1 MAGQRTATARTA
13 TGWELR
19 IGSVAGIAGALLG
32 LVGNLIHPATPIDD
46 PEGVARTIASSRI
59 WVPGHLAIVVGLVLM
74 LGGLLAIGRSIQ
86 GGLPGALAR
95 LGSAAAVAGITVGLI
110 LVTMDGLAARQLA
123 EAWASAPPGERAAA
137 LRVLL
142 AEETINFALA
152 ALFNILF
159 AGVTF
164 VLYGLAVAWSRRYP
178 SWLGWVAVV
187 AGVGS
192 LAAGLVQAIVGEP
205 TTLSRVLT
213 IIFPTVITLWLVDVN
228 ALILRRASSLEA

>member
-1 MAGQRTATARTA
+1 MAEQRTATGRTA

-19 IGSVAGIAGALLG
+19 IGSAAGIVGALLG
-32 LVGNLIHPATPIDD
+32 LVGNLIHPATPVGD
-46 PEGVARTIASSRI
+46 PEGVARAIASSGI

-95 LGSAAAVAGITVGLI
+95 LGTAAAVAGVAVGLI
-110 LVTMDGLAARQLA
+110 LVTLDGLAAKQLA
-123 EAWASAPPGERAAA
+123 EAWATAPPGEQAAA

-142 AEETINFALA
+142 ASETMNFALA
-152 ALFNILF
+152 ALFNLLF

-164 VLYGLAVAWSRRYP
+164 VLYGLAMAWSRRYP
-178 SWLGWVAVV
+178 GWLGWVAVV

-192 LAAGLVQAIVGEP
+192 LAAGLVQAVVGEP

-213 IIFPTVITLWLVDVN
+213 IIFPTVITLWLIDVN
-228 ALILRRASSLEA
+228 AFILRRASALEG

>member
-19 IGSVAGIAGALLG
+19 IGAAAGIAGALLG
-32 LVGNLIHPATPIDD
+32 LVGNLIHPATPIGD

-59 WVPGHLAIVVGLVLM
+59 WVPGHLVIVVGLVLM

-110 LVTMDGLAARQLA
+110 LVTMDGVAAKQLA

-142 AEETINFALA
+142 AEETVNFALA

-164 VLYGLAVAWSRRYP
+164 VLYGLAMAWSRRYP
-178 SWLGWVAVV
+178 SWLGWVAVA

-228 ALILRRASSLEA
+228 ALILRRAPSLEA

>member
-1 MAGQRTATARTA
+1 MTGQRTA

-19 IGSVAGIAGALLG
+19 IGAAAGIVGALLG

-46 PEGVARTIASSRI
+46 PEAVARTIASSRI
-59 WVPGHLAIVVGLVLM
+59 WVPSHLAIVVGLVLM
-74 LGGLLAIGRSIQ
+74 LGGLLAIGRSIH

-95 LGSAAAVAGITVGLI
+95 LGTAAAVAGITVGLI
-110 LVTMDGLAARQLA
+110 LVTMDGIAARQLA
-123 EAWASAPPGERAAA
+123 EGWATAPPAERAAA

-187 AGVGS
+187 AGIGS
-192 LAAGLVQAIVGEP
+192 LAAGLVQATVGEP

-213 IIFPTVITLWLVDVN
+213 IIFPTVITLWLVNVN